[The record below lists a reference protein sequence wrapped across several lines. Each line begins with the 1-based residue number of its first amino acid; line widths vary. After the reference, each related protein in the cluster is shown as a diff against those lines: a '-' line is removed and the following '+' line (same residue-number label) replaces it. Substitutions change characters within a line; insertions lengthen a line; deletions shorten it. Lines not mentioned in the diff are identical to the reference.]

1 MIFSRKNFNIT
12 LTTLIL
18 SISSFSFSQIGI
30 YSSKNSGF
38 SIYILNDS
46 LIYFSANKGI
56 SLIESKY
63 KKENSILYL
72 VVQKDAENWTE
83 QFKNKSGLIEIKVKN
98 EGTLIFNGKKYKK
111 RKK

>member
-1 MIFSRKNFNIT
+1 MIFSKKHFNII
-12 LTTLIL
+12 LTTLL
-18 SISSFSFSQIGI
+18 LCISSFSNSQIGI
-30 YSSKNSGF
+30 FSSTNSGF
-38 SIYILNDS
+38 SIYIKNDS

-63 KKENSILYL
+63 KKENSMLYL

-83 QFKNKSGLIEIKVKN
+83 QFKKKSGLIEIKVKN
-98 EGTLIFNGKKYKK
+98 ESTLIFNRKKYKK